1 MLVKVCNY
9 GKVVSTY
16 QSDKSIRL
24 IVGRADP
31 YSFVYVQETD
41 SLELHMTRER
51 YPLPD
56 LLTINVG
63 TTNRIPPS

>member
-1 MLVKVCNY
+1 MLVKVCQY
-9 GKVVSTY
+9 GQVVSTY

-24 IVGRADP
+24 IVGKSNP
-31 YSFVYVQETD
+31 YSFVYEYETD
-41 SLELHMTRER
+41 TLELHMTKER

-63 TTNRIPPS
+63 TTNRIPPI